1 MTKTIQHIAPVD
13 IDVPG
18 NCLDAKLF
26 KSKWQ
31 QVHFITSLTSTLF
44 SDEVRIFR
52 EQVTDF
58 SQINFA

>member
-31 QVHFITSLTSTLF
+31 QVHCSLM
-44 SDEVRIFR
+44 R
-52 EQVTDF
+52 
-58 SQINFA
+58 